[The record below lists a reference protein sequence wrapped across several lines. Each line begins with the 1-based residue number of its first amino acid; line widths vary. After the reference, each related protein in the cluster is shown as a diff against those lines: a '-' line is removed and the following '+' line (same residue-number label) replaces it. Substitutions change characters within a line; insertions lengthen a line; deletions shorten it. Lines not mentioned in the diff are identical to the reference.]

1 MPHDVPEL
9 IRLMGG
15 EDKFVA
21 NLDSLFTMHLPDSFF
36 AETEDV
42 TREGI
47 LGGYVHGNEPSH
59 HIVFLY
65 NWTSQPWKTQYWQ
78 REIMDR
84 MYVNKID
91 GLCGNDDCG
100 QMSAWYI
107 FSAMGFYPVCPG
119 SGEYVLGAPY
129 LPYIKVNLEN
139 GKTFE
144 IKASGVSSKRRYVKS
159 VRLNGEKYDGR
170 TISYSD
176 ILAGGVLEF
185 EMTER
190 AFSTEKAR

>member
-1 MPHDVPEL
+1 
-9 IRLMGG
+9 
-15 EDKFVA
+15 
-21 NLDSLFTMHLPDSFF
+21 
-36 AETEDV
+36 
-42 TREGI
+42 
-47 LGGYVHGNEPSH
+47 
-59 HIVFLY
+59 
-65 NWTSQPWKTQYWQ
+65 
-78 REIMDR
+78 MDR
-84 MYVNKID
+84 MSVNKID

-129 LPYIKVNLEN
+129 LPYIKVILEN